1 MQTMNSEQIE
11 DTCFPFNSNEEI
23 SPISPLQLNEEEENN
38 NECSKLF
45 KMKFKIRKYY
55 LNERNRG
62 KQWPDFSIFR
72 K

>member
-1 MQTMNSEQIE
+1 MNSDQTD

-23 SPISPLQLNEEEENN
+23 YPISSLELNEEEEN

-55 LNERNRG
+55 LNEQGRRRRRE
-62 KQWPDFSIFR
+62 KS
-72 K
+72 